1 VKGNVLETR
10 TWTPEIV
17 EIGDQIIALTV
28 AQAAM
33 LSDYLEVVHGIKADA
48 SPVVLPPVQPDVI
61 VRPPEPT
68 EFSVVLEGFEAARK
82 IGIIKAVRENTG
94 FGIKEARDF
103 VDAAPKVVKDRLPKA
118 DAEKLKAQLEAAGA
132 RVSLKTVVE

>member
-1 VKGNVLETR
+1 
-10 TWTPEIV
+10 
-17 EIGDQIIALTV
+17 
-28 AQAAM
+28 
-33 LSDYLEVVHGIKADA
+33 
-48 SPVVLPPVQPDVI
+48 VVLPPPKPDVI
-61 VRPPEPT
+61 VPPPEPT

-82 IGIIKAVRENTG
+82 IGIIKAVRDNTG